1 MSICSFIQET
11 TDPLSV
17 GHTQGWGYSHE
28 TGLCS
33 HRPRTLVGTQAGDK
47 QGDTRGHKGDTRGH
61 KGTHDMS
68 EASMLWRIRVGSVGF
83 GKLFFEWII
92 KKNLFIYF

>member
-1 MSICSFIQET
+1 MFI
-11 TDPLSV
+11 
-17 GHTQGWGYSHE
+17 YSRNDRPTKCRAHS
-28 TGLCS
+28 GLGIQSRNRSLLAQTPHPC
-33 HRPRTLVGTQAGDK
+33 GNAGRG
-47 QGDTRGHKGDTRGH
+47 QTRGHKGDTRGH